1 MTPLLL
7 KKNADCLAGLA
18 RARALLAFDFDGTL
32 APIVADREVARMRP
46 RTARLLTRLC
56 GMYPCA
62 VISGRSVRDVT
73 PRLAGAPV
81 QYLVGNHG
89 AEPGG
94 GTREVERDVADAR
107 ALLEAALRSHPELE
121 IEDKRFSLAVHY
133 RRARHKRAAREA
145 ITCAARALP
154 VAMRLVPGIQVV
166 NVVPRHA
173 PNKGEALLR
182 LRSEA
187 GAQRALYVGDDVTDE
202 DVFQLDQPETLLTVR
217 VGACKTSAAR
227 YFLRDQQ
234 EIDVLLEKMVDLR
247 EPNAA

>member
-1 MTPLLL
+1 MTPLLVA
-7 KKNADCLAGLA
+7 KNAEHLARLA

-73 PRLAGAPV
+73 PRLGGAPV
-81 QYLVGNHG
+81 PYVVGNHG

-94 GTREVERDVADAR
+94 DMRQLEREVADAR
-107 ALLEAALRSHPELE
+107 VLLETALHSRPELE

-133 RRARHKRAAREA
+133 RRARHKRDAREA
-145 ITCAARALP
+145 ITRAVHALP
-154 VAMRLVPGIQVV
+154 VAMRLGAGIQVV

-173 PNKGEALLR
+173 PNKGDALLR
-182 LRSEA
+182 LRSET
-187 GAQRALYVGDDVTDE
+187 GAQGALYVGDDVTDE
-202 DVFQLDQPETLLTVR
+202 DVFRLDQPETLLTVR
-217 VGACKTSAAR
+217 VGSCRTSAAR

-234 EIDVLLEKMVDLR
+234 EIDVLLEKMIDLR
-247 EPNAA
+247 ASDGA